1 MKRIS
6 AFLMAAVM
14 VFSLAACGTTSQEPD
29 TDNAETETAENTSS
43 SEETENLNA
52 IAFEPPENFVL
63 ITGGTFEMGSP
74 DTEGW
79 RSEDETQHTVTVS
92 DFYMSMYEV
101 TQAEYVEAMGN
112 NPSSFSGDALPVEN
126 VSWLDAVAYCNARS
140 ELEGL
145 TPAYSIDGQT
155 VTWDSSADGYRLP
168 TEAEWE
174 YACRAGTATPFNT
187 ETSISAE
194 EANYYGHY
202 PYEIEE
208 NYFSQGNL
216 DTQPGETR

>member
-1 MKRIS
+1 
-6 AFLMAAVM
+6 
-14 VFSLAACGTTSQEPD
+14 
-29 TDNAETETAENTSS
+29 
-43 SEETENLNA
+43 
-52 IAFEPPENFVL
+52 
-63 ITGGTFEMGSP
+63 
-74 DTEGW
+74 
-79 RSEDETQHTVTVS
+79 
-92 DFYMSMYEV
+92 
-101 TQAEYVEAMGN
+101 MGN

-145 TPAYSIDGQT
+145 TPAYAIDGQT
-155 VTWDSSADGYRLP
+155 VTWDRSADGYRLP

-174 YACRAGTATPFNT
+174 YACRAGTVTPFNT

-216 DTQPGETR
+216 DTQPGEYRQTTVEVTSFSPNGWGLYNMHGNVSEWVWDYYGAYSADGHSSSIQRRRLE